1 VNTFKSIQNPL
12 LPTKQ
17 ADVIITHD
25 IMTSRDV
32 EFEIMPT
39 PKLQTPNKKEMFE
52 FTLGQP
58 LNSLNGTLN
67 AKEKWKAEQQ
77 KQKGGTYLKQK
88 HLDVTMVKD

>member
-1 VNTFKSIQNPL
+1 M
-12 LPTKQ
+12 LPPKQ
-17 ADVIITHD
+17 ADGIISHD
-25 IMTSRDV
+25 IMSSRDV

-58 LNSLNGTLN
+58 LNG
-67 AKEKWKAEQQ
+67 KEKWKAEQQ

-88 HLDVTMVKD
+88 HLDVTMIKD